1 MQQRSQIL
9 FEMKEGC
16 KVSCVQIIAWSI
28 IVEKGTNTL
37 IFYILQYDA
46 EYGGEGSAESGAL

>member
-1 MQQRSQIL
+1 
-9 FEMKEGC
+9 MKEGC

-46 EYGGEGSAESGAL
+46 EYGGEGSAESVAL